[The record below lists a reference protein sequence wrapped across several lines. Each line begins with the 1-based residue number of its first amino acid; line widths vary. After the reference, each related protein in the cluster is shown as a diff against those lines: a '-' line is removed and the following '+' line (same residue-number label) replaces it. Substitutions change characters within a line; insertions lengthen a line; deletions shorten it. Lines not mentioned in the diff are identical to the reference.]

1 MIVLHRS
8 VMLPCG
14 IDILMSQNVCN
25 EVNIPGFLIQ
35 RRAVGGTELM
45 RRDLFVVVTREAY
58 FLTRFSTLRTAM
70 RRFCRDKN
78 NASSW
83 PLIGII
89 CLR

>member
-8 VMLPCG
+8 VMLPRG

-45 RRDLFVVVTREAY
+45 GRDLF
-58 FLTRFSTLRTAM
+58 
-70 RRFCRDKN
+70 CRCDERSVFFDQIFH
-78 NASSW
+78 AAHRHA
-83 PLIGII
+83 PVLQG
-89 CLR
+89 